1 MELTFSYGYVVGC
14 GSFIQDKKLKETF
27 LTIPSL
33 EDLQTLEA
41 DGLKADI
48 IIVDIEKDKKIFML
62 KQLSAALV
70 KGLNSSPALVIKK
83 IAGLVS
89 SNKVQMNTV
98 FYLPLYNSFLGAQF
112 HQLIATPSVPQ
123 SLMF

>member
-1 MELTFSYGYVVGC
+1 MTSDREPEGVSGIFNFSIVMLLTCNPFM
-14 GSFIQDKKLKETF
+14 QDKKLKETF
-27 LTIPSL
+27 PNIPSL
-33 EDLQTLEA
+33 DDLQALEA

-48 IIVDIEKDKKIFML
+48 IIVDTERDKKVFML

-89 SNKVQMNTV
+89 
-98 FYLPLYNSFLGAQF
+98 
-112 HQLIATPSVPQ
+112 
-123 SLMF
+123 

>member
-1 MELTFSYGYVVGC
+1 MLLTC
-14 GSFIQDKKLKETF
+14 GQFIQDKKLKEIF
-27 LTIPSL
+27 PTIPPL
-33 EDLQTLEA
+33 DDLQTLEA

-48 IIVDIEKDKKIFML
+48 IIVDTERDKKVFML

-89 SNKVQMNTV
+89 
-98 FYLPLYNSFLGAQF
+98 F
-112 HQLIATPSVPQ
+112 
-123 SLMF
+123 

>member
-1 MELTFSYGYVVGC
+1 M
-14 GSFIQDKKLKETF
+14 QDKKLKETF
-27 LTIPSL
+27 PTIPSL
-33 EDLQTLEA
+33 DDLQALEA

-48 IIVDIEKDKKIFML
+48 IIVDTERDKKVFML

-89 SNKVQMNTV
+89 FFSSVNWMQL
-98 FYLPLYNSFLGAQF
+98 FCLPVCNSLFW
-112 HQLIATPSVPQ
+112 T
-123 SLMF
+123 

>member
-1 MELTFSYGYVVGC
+1 MLLTCNPFM
-14 GSFIQDKKLKETF
+14 QDKKLKETF
-27 LTIPSL
+27 PTIPSL
-33 EDLQTLEA
+33 DDLQALEA

-48 IIVDIEKDKKIFML
+48 IIVDTERDKKVFML

-89 SNKVQMNTV
+89 FFFPVLIGCNYSV
-98 FYLPLYNSFLGAQF
+98 FPCGIPYLGHKFHDYQFIITSLGTFDACR
-112 HQLIATPSVPQ
+112 TWN
-123 SLMF
+123 

>member
-1 MELTFSYGYVVGC
+1 VKNALYIFYGIDDFIWLHRWLC
-14 GSFIQDKKLKETF
+14 LFIQDKKLKETF
-27 LTIPSL
+27 PTIPSL

-48 IIVDIEKDKKIFML
+48 IIVDTERDKKIFML

-89 SNKVQMNTV
+89 
-98 FYLPLYNSFLGAQF
+98 YN
-112 HQLIATPSVPQ
+112 
-123 SLMF
+123 

>member
-1 MELTFSYGYVVGC
+1 M
-14 GSFIQDKKLKETF
+14 QDKKLKESF
-27 LTIPSL
+27 PTIPSL
-33 EDLQTLEA
+33 DDLQALES

-48 IIVDIEKDKKIFML
+48 IIVDTERDKKVFML

-89 SNKVQMNTV
+89 FFQVLIVCNFSV
-98 FYLPLYNSFLGAQF
+98 FRCAILYFGHKFHDYQFIITSLGTFDACR
-112 HQLIATPSVPQ
+112 TWN
-123 SLMF
+123 

>member
-1 MELTFSYGYVVGC
+1 MFCIFFMELTFFLWLRC
-14 GSFIQDKKLKETF
+14 WLCLFIQDKKLKETF
-27 LTIPSL
+27 PTIPSL

-48 IIVDIEKDKKIFML
+48 IIVDAEKDKKVFML

-89 SNKVQMNTV
+89 SN
-98 FYLPLYNSFLGAQF
+98 
-112 HQLIATPSVPQ
+112 
-123 SLMF
+123 